1 MKITAAVKW
10 EKRKPK
16 GVDEEKWKKEI
27 EWQEKIIIG
36 IFEKKYIVVKSE
48 GILSGEEMEEK
59 YYVETFE
66 LTSSSIDFS
75 VIQNVESILRFF
87 ESRGIESG
95 SFILTDDTLFNPK
108 IMYFEKHY
116 KLDAFG
122 FCSLDRERVTFTYRN
137 ISRNFESTEI
147 QFEFDKPNIVIA
159 RAIRPEQSTNHG
171 RVFHNVVTY
180 TLQVHRQT
188 ITRII
193 IDKKRIYFRLT
204 APVVIQKG
212 KLSKKEQE
220 KNRKP
225 RFDRTLTIGDDTHKL
240 LFSDSEWFYLA
251 IDSFIQ
257 DDVFYN
263 ILSRFHFR
271 VEVPIEFT
279 RLKNKIDDDTP
290 VNGTDYS
297 YWNKNKEPTD
307 MDDRFF
313 SRFLKQVF
321 VTHRVL
327 QESGRNK
334 GADIMRERRFTY
346 VYLIECLLSRG
357 TFVKNQLLNDI
368 NEWLYFLRIIEKHFK
383 DDNNHNFCESA
394 LEDTINYIDSGKRV
408 GSIIDLF
415 ENFCIQRKLS
425 GKSNQLT
432 PEQYDEGYRKV
443 RKVVLTPTRI
453 IPIVPEIIMGNRVL
467 SNGDHDGTRI
477 IRVTFRD
484 DGNQPMRRIALGE
497 QLLRETVKRYLSSGI
512 LVAGRRFG
520 YLGSSNSQM
529 RDNGAYFMEKCSAR
543 DERYFQE
550 NNLLIPDDFIP
561 KIKKFR
567 KSLGR
572 FEDLE
577 SIPKVMARLGQCFT
591 QARSCPGAQLSRNE
605 YLVIFDVIGGKN
617 SKREAYTFTD
627 GIGVISQELASAV
640 AGNMSFGKNCIP
652 SAFQFRYR
660 GLKGMVAIDPFLD
673 EVAKHFRNLYRHG
686 YFKPYSRI
694 VPENV
699 EMTQAEYDLEPWT
712 YRACFRPSQIKFITT
727 TKPCPIELVKYSS
740 PCVVALNRP
749 LINVMDH
756 VSENQSRAC
765 HKRICERIEELLDD
779 QLLSFLKYMNNEDSC
794 RAKLQEMPR
803 RVHFGSLK
811 KMSGFMLS
819 TEPFFRSLVRAAV
832 AVMLSKLLR
841 KTQIQIPPHL
851 GRSMFGVTDETGR
864 LQYGQVFVQYTA
876 NINDKTPSK
885 TSKRII
891 QKGQVLLTKCPSVVS
906 GDVRIFE
913 AVDIPE
919 LHHLNDVVVFPQ
931 HGPRSNP
938 DEMAGSDLDGDEY
951 TVIWD
956 EQLLLERNE
965 PAFNFTSEK
974 INQKFD
980 IDNMDPLMHDFFI
993 EYIIQDSVGAIS
1005 LNHLYQSDQFGI
1017 ESEVCDRLATKLTK
1031 ALDYAKSGDPP
1042 AQLTTKW
1049 EKDPDDPEIVYAPER
1064 SERLPD
1070 FSANQD
1076 KSLAMYTSSRL
1087 IGKLFRE
1094 LKSLDDVLNL
1104 SDGLDLDTIEL
1115 DPMIEIYGWKKYESV
1130 ARIEME
1136 KYNWQLKSIM
1146 NNYGIKTEAEVFSG
1160 SILNMRTRISDKE
1173 QDDMSFYNT
1182 ENVIE
1187 TQMSTL
1193 FRTFREDFFREFAN
1207 NPEAPEAFM
1216 TVTEPENW
1224 KWGRIENV
1232 LRRVCLA
1239 PSTEMK
1245 QKAVAYYK
1253 VCYQTCIDS
1262 SDKKMLS
1269 FGWIAYDVLNA
1280 VRTAEIVSNDDVEL
1294 KPVGSNPLYSMIEK
1308 NRNEFLL
1315 SNPSVVIPTS
1325 AADKYLSHDLR
1336 EVLLVLVNWAIGNKV
1351 FEQSR
1356 ENSGRKFGLK
1366 EFPLIFVQF
1375 VMQFVIHGKT
1385 IIDENYNIEN
1395 ENDEE
1400 IITETEKNQLT
1411 LGFFQFLSSRK
1422 FRRQKYLSFY
1432 SVGVK
1437 SVYMRG
1443 EWLTLHK
1450 AAQKTYYKMLIN
1462 LKMEDFPASAS
1473 DRNSM
1478 NLSTKEIN
1486 PFYIELPSKED
1497 RLIIEKMLLNKS
1509 KCVEVHMR
1517 RISENLENTRY
1528 LISARGTPTSIQTL
1542 RQLCMKTYH
1551 PKYRNCVITNFV
1563 EKSGRISGKILIDL
1577 VKYICTCNY

>member
-1 MKITAAVKW
+1 
-10 EKRKPK
+10 
-16 GVDEEKWKKEI
+16 
-27 EWQEKIIIG
+27 
-36 IFEKKYIVVKSE
+36 
-48 GILSGEEMEEK
+48 
-59 YYVETFE
+59 
-66 LTSSSIDFS
+66 
-75 VIQNVESILRFF
+75 
-87 ESRGIESG
+87 
-95 SFILTDDTLFNPK
+95 
-108 IMYFEKHY
+108 
-116 KLDAFG
+116 
-122 FCSLDRERVTFTYRN
+122 
-137 ISRNFESTEI
+137 
-147 QFEFDKPNIVIA
+147 
-159 RAIRPEQSTNHG
+159 
-171 RVFHNVVTY
+171 
-180 TLQVHRQT
+180 
-188 ITRII
+188 
-193 IDKKRIYFRLT
+193 
-204 APVVIQKG
+204 
-212 KLSKKEQE
+212 
-220 KNRKP
+220 
-225 RFDRTLTIGDDTHKL
+225 
-240 LFSDSEWFYLA
+240 
-251 IDSFIQ
+251 
-257 DDVFYN
+257 
-263 ILSRFHFR
+263 
-271 VEVPIEFT
+271 
-279 RLKNKIDDDTP
+279 
-290 VNGTDYS
+290 
-297 YWNKNKEPTD
+297 
-307 MDDRFF
+307 
-313 SRFLKQVF
+313 
-321 VTHRVL
+321 
-327 QESGRNK
+327 
-334 GADIMRERRFTY
+334 
-346 VYLIECLLSRG
+346 
-357 TFVKNQLLNDI
+357 
-368 NEWLYFLRIIEKHFK
+368 
-383 DDNNHNFCESA
+383 
-394 LEDTINYIDSGKRV
+394 
-408 GSIIDLF
+408 
-415 ENFCIQRKLS
+415 
-425 GKSNQLT
+425 
-432 PEQYDEGYRKV
+432 
-443 RKVVLTPTRI
+443 
-453 IPIVPEIIMGNRVL
+453 
-467 SNGDHDGTRI
+467 
-477 IRVTFRD
+477 
-484 DGNQPMRRIALGE
+484 
-497 QLLRETVKRYLSSGI
+497 
-512 LVAGRRFG
+512 
-520 YLGSSNSQM
+520 
-529 RDNGAYFMEKCSAR
+529 
-543 DERYFQE
+543 
-550 NNLLIPDDFIP
+550 
-561 KIKKFR
+561 
-567 KSLGR
+567 
-572 FEDLE
+572 
-577 SIPKVMARLGQCFT
+577 
-591 QARSCPGAQLSRNE
+591 
-605 YLVIFDVIGGKN
+605 
-617 SKREAYTFTD
+617 
-627 GIGVISQELASAV
+627 
-640 AGNMSFGKNCIP
+640 
-652 SAFQFRYR
+652 
-660 GLKGMVAIDPFLD
+660 
-673 EVAKHFRNLYRHG
+673 
-686 YFKPYSRI
+686 
-694 VPENV
+694 
-699 EMTQAEYDLEPWT
+699 
-712 YRACFRPSQIKFITT
+712 
-727 TKPCPIELVKYSS
+727 
-740 PCVVALNRP
+740 
-749 LINVMDH
+749 
-756 VSENQSRAC
+756 
-765 HKRICERIEELLDD
+765 
-779 QLLSFLKYMNNEDSC
+779 MNNEDSC

-1017 ESEVCDRLATKLTK
+1017 ESEV
-1031 ALDYAKSGDPP
+1031 S
-1042 AQLTTKW
+1042 
-1049 EKDPDDPEIVYAPER
+1049 
-1064 SERLPD
+1064 
-1070 FSANQD
+1070 NQD

-1517 RISENLENTRY
+1517 RISENLENSELY
-1528 LISARGTPTSIQTL
+1528 
-1542 RQLCMKTYH
+1542 
-1551 PKYRNCVITNFV
+1551 
-1563 EKSGRISGKILIDL
+1563 
-1577 VKYICTCNY
+1577 